1 MHPTPRLPLT
11 LPTHLSRISQIR
23 LPPRNLRSLDGTQLL
38 GPSLRRL
45 DLLHRAQLVRGVA
58 RDADVV
64 VAFED
69 ELQVADLEGGGGAQL
84 GELAGGG
91 DDLIDEVVGDLE
103 EGLCR
108 G

>member
-1 MHPTPRLPLT
+1 MRPLTHECLSWYHATPQGPTTAGNSNSMHPTPRLPLT

-45 DLLHRAQLVRGVA
+45 DLLHGAQLIRGVA

-69 ELQVADLEGGGGAQL
+69 ELQVADLEGGGGA
-84 GELAGGG
+84 
-91 DDLIDEVVGDLE
+91 
-103 EGLCR
+103 
-108 G
+108 